1 MSVPEFPIHLA
12 ELNVKMLKSFVFTLP
27 FEETGRDDVHIFVD
41 YAVSENG
48 DEAVYEAWAQLADAN
63 IRAVVYD
70 SVVPYKDDESAIS
83 DIICELNISEQFHNT
98 VQHFIEHF
106 DR

>member
-1 MSVPEFPIHLA
+1 MYVGVIKCVRNCDRQTATRKTKF
-12 ELNVKMLKSFVFTLP
+12 F
-27 FEETGRDDVHIFVD
+27 DDVHIFVD

-63 IRAVVYD
+63 FRAVVYD

-83 DIICELNISEQFHNT
+83 DIICELNMSEQFHNT